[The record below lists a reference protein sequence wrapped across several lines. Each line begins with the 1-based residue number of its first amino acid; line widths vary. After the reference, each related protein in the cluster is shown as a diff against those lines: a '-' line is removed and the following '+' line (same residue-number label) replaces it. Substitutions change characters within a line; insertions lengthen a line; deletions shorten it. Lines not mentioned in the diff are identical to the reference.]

1 MNNFTLKQ
9 RLQLTIWA
17 AIITL
22 IVVIFGVRMMGK
34 VTGFAYYE
42 RNHAVVI
49 ERINAILEHPKVHK
63 QELYPLGEEA
73 VMWASNVLDS
83 VFWAEIQLFY
93 LFGFG
98 ELVDLAETDIMRF
111 NTEYISI
118 LGAVEQDTLS
128 ADDKAKMIEFMVW
141 PNEKTVI
148 FGTMLRDAAGFVKSL
163 VIFLVLLSI
172 STVIYLIYA
181 TLRSSIPPLEKTTE
195 VANDI
200 AQGNLAIDLAHPHLE
215 NSTIKMVTNLQ
226 AMIHEVNNVMSELS
240 SAALQNSS
248 ISESTLIGVKSQ
260 LSEVELLVNSI
271 RELSGSID
279 SIANAS
285 AVANQA
291 AQESFQSVNEGTATV
306 HKSLASIDKLS
317 NQVAS
322 SAEAIQLI
330 EADSES
336 ISSVVS
342 IITAITEQTNL
353 LALNAAIEA
362 ARAGEQGRGFAVV
375 ADEVRTLAQRTQSS
389 TAEIQEMINQLRSN
403 TDLAVTAMKQCQEMA
418 NLSVE
423 DTKQVE
429 SVFDRVSDSVS
440 NIMAMNEQI
449 AAAAEE
455 QNSVT
460 SGISQNTDTINDVAN
475 STNEGAQQ
483 TAESSE
489 HLVSLLSRL
498 KGSVAKFSLS

>member
-1 MNNFTLKQ
+1 MNNFTLKK

-17 AIITL
+17 SIITL
-22 IVVIFGVRMMGK
+22 LVVMFGVRMMGK
-34 VTGFAYYE
+34 VNGFAYFE
-42 RNHAVVI
+42 RYHALVV
-49 ERINAILEHPKVHK
+49 EAVNTKLGHTKVYK
-63 QELYPLGEEA
+63 DELYPLGEEA
-73 VMWASNVLDS
+73 VMWANNVLDS
-83 VFWAEIQLFY
+83 IFLAEIQLFR

-98 ELVDLAETDIMRF
+98 DLIDITEMDILLF
-111 NTEYISI
+111 NTEYVRI
-118 LGAVEQDTLS
+118 LDAVEQDTLS
-128 ADDKAKMIEFMVW
+128 AEDKAKMIEFMVW

-148 FGTMLRDAAGFVKSL
+148 FGAMLREASGFVKSL
-163 VIFLVLLSI
+163 VIFLVLLSS

-181 TLRSSIPPLEKTTE
+181 TLRSSIPPLEKTTA

-200 AQGNLAIDLAHPHLE
+200 AQGNLAIDLAHPDLE

-226 AMIHEVNNVMSELS
+226 AMIHEVNNVMTELS

-248 ISESTLIGVKSQ
+248 ISESTLVGVKSQ
-260 LSEVELLVNSI
+260 LNEVELLVNSI
-271 RELSGSID
+271 RELSDSID
-279 SIANAS
+279 SIANSS
-285 AVANQA
+285 AAANQA
-291 AQESFQSVNEGTATV
+291 AQESFQSVNEGRATV

-317 NQVAS
+317 SQVTS
-322 SAEAIQLI
+322 SAKAIQLI
-330 EADSES
+330 EADSQS

-418 NLSVE
+418 SLSVE

-429 SVFDRVSDSVS
+429 SVFDKVSDSVS

-449 AAAAEE
+449 ATAAEE
-455 QNSVT
+455 QNLVT

-498 KGSVAKFSLS
+498 KGTVSKFSLN

>member
-1 MNNFTLKQ
+1 MNNFTLKK
-9 RLQLTIWA
+9 RLLLTIWA
-17 AIITL
+17 ATLTL
-22 IVVIFGVRMMGK
+22 IVVMFGVRLMGK
-34 VTGFAYYE
+34 VTSFAYFE

-49 ERINAILEHPKVHK
+49 EAINSKLTHTKVYK
-63 QELYPLGEEA
+63 DELYPLGEEA

-83 VFWAEIQLFY
+83 VFLVEIQLFR

-98 ELVDLAETDIMRF
+98 DLVDIAEMDIVLF
-111 NTEYISI
+111 NTEYVRI
-118 LGAVEQDTLS
+118 LDAVEQDTLN
-128 ADDKAKMIEFMVW
+128 ADNQAKLIEFMVW
-141 PNEKTVI
+141 PNETTII
-148 FGTMLRDAAGFVKSL
+148 FGTMLREAATFVKNL
-163 VIFLVLLSI
+163 VILLVLLSI

-200 AQGNLAIDLAHPHLE
+200 AQGNLAIDLAQPHLE
-215 NSTIKMVTNLQ
+215 NSTIEMVTNLQ
-226 AMIHEVNNVMSELS
+226 DMILEVNNVLAELS
-240 SAALQNSS
+240 SAAIQNSS
-248 ISESTLIGVKSQ
+248 ISESTLVGVKSQ
-260 LSEVELLVNSI
+260 LNEVKLLVNSI
-271 RELSGSID
+271 RELSASID

-285 AVANQA
+285 ATANEA

-317 NQVAS
+317 SQVAS
-322 SAEAIQLI
+322 SAKAIQLI

-336 ISSVVS
+336 ISSVVG

-389 TAEIQEMINQLRSN
+389 TAEIQGMINQLRSN

-429 SVFDRVSDSVS
+429 SVFDKVSDSVS

-483 TAESSE
+483 TAEASE
-489 HLVSLLSRL
+489 YLLSLLTRL
-498 KGSVAKFSLS
+498 KGSVGKFSLS

>member
-17 AIITL
+17 VIITL
-22 IVVIFGVRMMGK
+22 IVVMFGVRMMGK
-34 VTGFAYYE
+34 VNGFAYYE
-42 RNHAVVI
+42 RYHSVVI
-49 ERINAILEHPKVHK
+49 ERVNAMLDHPKVSK
-63 QELYPLGEEA
+63 KELSPLGKEA
-73 VMWASNVLDS
+73 AMWASNVIDS
-83 VFWAEIQLFY
+83 VFSAEIQLFK

-98 ELVDLAETDIMRF
+98 ELVDLAEEDIMRF
-111 NTEYISI
+111 TTEYVSI
-118 LGAVEQDTLS
+118 LDAVEQDTLS
-128 ADDKAKMIEFMVW
+128 ADDKAKMIEFMTW

-148 FGTMLRDAAGFVKSL
+148 FGAMLRDASGFVKNL
-163 VIFLVLLSI
+163 VIFLVLLSS

-226 AMIHEVNNVMSELS
+226 AMIHEVNNVMTELS

-248 ISESTLIGVKSQ
+248 ISESTLVGVKSQ
-260 LSEVELLVNSI
+260 LNEVELLVNSI

-279 SIANAS
+279 SIASSS
-285 AVANQA
+285 AAANQA

-317 NQVAS
+317 SQVTS
-322 SAEAIQLI
+322 SAKAIQLI

-389 TAEIQEMINQLRSN
+389 TAEIQGMINQLRSN

-429 SVFDRVSDSVS
+429 SVFDKVSDSVS

-449 AAAAEE
+449 ATAAEE

-489 HLVSLLSRL
+489 HLVNLLSRL
-498 KGSVAKFSLS
+498 KGTVGKFSLN